1 MKKIT
6 EEKEERKKQR
16 LLARGFK
23 APEPVEDDAEPEPD
37 PEIEEEAHEKE
48 VFKGIFDTKSVLV
61 IDGSWFDLPEDEIAT
76 EFTDLLFDS
85 RRAPEL
91 VISLSVSEEKM
102 LNR

>member
-1 MKKIT
+1 
-6 EEKEERKKQR
+6 
-16 LLARGFK
+16 LARGFK

-37 PEIEEEAHEKE
+37 PEIEEEADDFDKEAHEKE

-61 IDGSWFDLPEDEIAT
+61 IDGGWFDLPEDEIAT

-91 VISLSVSEEKM
+91 VISLSVSEENM
-102 LNR
+102 LIR